1 MFLPHDQG
9 IDSIFQRASRAV
21 TQPRAA
27 LRWWWPWM
35 SNADSRRE
43 KLDGSWSKKWRHQ
56 GNFWWFDGISSSW
69 SKPDFCQADG
79 NFWKFCFFLWKGSD
93 FELLADNK
101 KTKTAIFDDIFE
113 TIDGWWFCECFVA
126 SAEASHSFGF
136 RPSVPLSEE
145 SLRGGCFHP
154 GGEISQDMIGLWGS
168 RLETHL
174 SLVVWN
180 ICFSIIYG
188 IILPIDFH
196 IFQDGYCTSN
206 QIKFQQSL
214 FVV

>member
-1 MFLPHDQG
+1 MTRVLIPSFNVL
-9 IDSIFQRASRAV
+9 
-21 TQPRAA
+21 AA
-27 LRWWWPWM
+27 LSRSLGPLCGDDGHGWATQTLGEKNWM
-35 SNADSRRE
+35 GAGAKSGDTRGIFDDLMVFLAVDQNQIFV
-43 KLDGSWSKKWRHQ
+43 KLM
-56 GNFWWFDGISSSW
+56 GI
-69 SKPDFCQADG
+69 FV
-79 NFWKFCFFLWKGSD
+79 FLWKGSD

-101 KTKTAIFDDIFE
+101 KPKTAIFDDIFE